1 MLYFMVS
8 IDFWRDAHHHG
19 IGLAAPDSPEHHDP
33 IRNECRSEVGD
44 LIFVI
49 FAPQALF
56 ENWDKSNSGPG
67 KKSVRLD
74 IDTYI
79 YIRFLM
85 LFERLAEVCASG
97 IDL

>member
-1 MLYFMVS
+1 M
-8 IDFWRDAHHHG
+8 
-19 IGLAAPDSPEHHDP
+19 
-33 IRNECRSEVGD
+33 
-44 LIFVI
+44 I

-79 YIRFLM
+79 YIYIHVTLLM

>member
-1 MLYFMVS
+1 M
-8 IDFWRDAHHHG
+8 
-19 IGLAAPDSPEHHDP
+19 
-33 IRNECRSEVGD
+33 
-44 LIFVI
+44 

-56 ENWDKSNSGPG
+56 ENWDKSNSGSG

-79 YIRFLM
+79 YITFAM